1 MKILFF
7 VLALFF
13 LPQSFATNFAR
24 VPYYAGQSPSISG
37 YYPNPATVLTA
48 GVSPANVSALSS
60 VGLNVGVSQTAGYT
74 PQLNTAGAAV
84 LSTSAPVT
92 VAPPAGSV
100 PTAAQSSSALALAGA
115 GGIAAGTLIADVP
128 LGSGAGSL
136 AANLALPALGFV
148 AAGAGAA
155 GMVLGSPL
163 LLAGAAAAGVGTAG
177 YSLYQAL
184 KGQGVTVDSSGVA
197 FGPSAAVESVSP
209 SVPASYSVFGWGGSY
224 SSPLAACTA
233 YKNTMTPAS
242 NYTWGTISTVSGGTC
257 GIMGNVIY
265 DTGIKWIFN
274 SAAVCPVASPV
285 YTYDVASAMCVRA
298 SSSAGAPV
306 SDTALQSAILAALA
320 SNASIALD
328 GANLARQNGIDLQAA
343 VVASGAQANINALHL
358 ESAFSKLSNSIDSL
372 GNTQAELARTV
383 VDFPACSNG
392 DPSAIGNTGACAPV
406 VSVQK
411 VPLTNNTPQ
420 SVNTIS
426 QAPAIQTAIN
436 TATAA
441 QQKTQTDLC
450 EAHPDALACSN
461 DANVSDVPLAP
472 LTVKN
477 LSVTLSP
484 VNVSSIAACPAPIPL
499 GGGKFFTFDGI
510 CTWAGMLKPLLL
522 AFAWLTAGAV
532 VFRGRPYA

>member
-1 MKILFF
+1 MKNLFF

-13 LPQSFATNFAR
+13 VPSTFAANFAR
-24 VPYYAGQSPSISG
+24 VPYYAGQSPSVSG
-37 YYPNPATVLTA
+37 YYPNPATVLTSA
-48 GVSPANVSALSS
+48 GSVNTSALSS
-60 VGLNVGVSQTAGYT
+60 VGVNLGVSQTAGYT
-74 PQLNTAGAAV
+74 PQLNAAGAAV

-92 VAPPAGSV
+92 VAPPAGSP
-100 PTAAQSSSALALAGA
+100 PTAAQSTSALALAGA
-115 GGIAAGTLIADVP
+115 GGIAAGTLVADVP

-148 AAGAGAA
+148 SAGAGAA
-155 GMVLGSPL
+155 GLVMGSPL
-163 LLAGAAAAGVGTAG
+163 LLAGAAAAGVGMAG
-177 YSLYQAL
+177 YSLYQAI
-184 KGQGVTVDSSGVA
+184 KGQGVTVNSSGVA
-197 FGPSAAVESVSP
+197 TGAAVSNETYA
-209 SVPASYSVFGWGGSY
+209 PAGKVYNLGNAACSSNVLSNAVACHLNIPNQV
-224 SSPLAACTA
+224 SSPNGWVTTA
-233 YKNTMTPAS
+233 WAGQPSTGYAYYVHPCCGLMGTFYGANYLIPAPL
-242 NYTWGTISTVSGGTC
+242 NFV
-257 GIMGNVIY
+257 
-265 DTGIKWIFN
+265 
-274 SAAVCPVASPV
+274 PVPPP
-285 YTYDVASAMCVRA
+285 
-298 SSSAGAPV
+298 AGAV
-306 SDTALQSAILAALA
+306 LSDTALQTAILAALA

-343 VVASGAQANINALHL
+343 VVAAGAQANINALHL
-358 ESAFSKLSNSIDSL
+358 ESAFSKLSSSVDSL

-383 VDFPACSNG
+383 VDFPACANG

>member
-1 MKILFF
+1 MKYFFF

-13 LPQSFATNFAR
+13 VPQSFATNFAR
-24 VPYYAGQSPSISG
+24 VPYYAGQAPSISG

-163 LLAGAAAAGVGTAG
+163 LLAGAAAASVGTAG
-177 YSLYQAL
+177 YSLYQAI
-184 KGQGVTVDSSGVA
+184 KGQGITVDSAGVA
-197 FGPSAAVESVSP
+197 SSP
-209 SVPASYSVFGWGGSY
+209 STALSGFVDCLTGFSNAGAMNANVPPWCAARPYMVFGHD
-224 SSPLAACTA
+224 PI
-233 YKNTMTPAS
+233 PS
-242 NYTWGTISTVSGGTC
+242 NLSGICPRLISTGWS
-257 GIMGNVIY
+257 
-265 DTGIKWIFN
+265 TGYNGYSRDCLI
-274 SAAVCPVASPV
+274 
-285 YTYDVASAMCVRA
+285 
-298 SSSAGAPV
+298 SAGASYDPPSPV
-306 SDTALQSAILAALA
+306 SDTALQTAILAALA

-358 ESAFSKLSNSIDSL
+358 ESAFSKLSSSIDSL

-383 VDFPACSNG
+383 VDFPACANG